1 MLNFFANLRLS
12 FKIFIPVALLVA
24 VAAFI
29 GYDAQKGLKNIN
41 TESDEITQVTSQRM
55 INILQIE
62 SNLSAAVVSEK
73 NILLAIDA
81 DTITRNEKDYHA
93 KVKEAVEAAEK
104 LILLSDTP
112 ERKEMNT
119 KIRNQLVEFDTVTKR
134 VINLAR
140 SGQMELAAELSRTQG
155 RNIRIQIEDFADKRI
170 TNNAHEMD
178 QNIKDIDEVIDHT
191 ISEILYVSIIGISFS
206 LLLLYLMVR
215 FMVVRPIIS
224 TTDAM
229 KSVADGNLD
238 TEIKGA
244 ERKDEVGKLAQAL
257 LIFKEN
263 ALETRRLTAEQER
276 MKAQAAADQK
286 AALNKMADE
295 FEQSVGGVVTLVASS
310 ATEMQH
316 SAQTLSASAEETNQQ
331 AAAVSAATTQTS
343 ANVQIVAASA
353 EELSASI
360 NEISQQVQ
368 QSNKATL
375 EAVDQVRKTTA
386 TMSELSEVAQN
397 IGQVVDLIRDI
408 ADQTNL
414 LALNATIEAARAGD
428 AGKGFAVVA
437 GEVKALASQTASA
450 TNEIAKRITDIQNAA
465 NDATRAIDLIGTS
478 IDNVNQISGV
488 IASAV
493 VEQQAATNEI
503 AGNVQQAS
511 AGVDEVSANMTGV
524 TQASGEVGSA
534 STQMLG
540 AAQELAVQA
549 DKLRTEVSQFLST
562 VRAA

>member
-1 MLNFFANLRLS
+1 ME
-12 FKIFIPVALLVA
+12 
-24 VAAFI
+24 
-29 GYDAQKGLKNIN
+29 DIN
-41 TESDEITQVTSQRM
+41 VEADQISNVTSQRL
-55 INILQIE
+55 INILQFE
-62 SNLSAAVVSEK
+62 SNMNGATIAEK
-73 NILLAIDA
+73 NILLATDISAIDNYLKEYA
-81 DTITRNEKDYHA
+81 ARFKDA
-93 KVKEAVEAAEK
+93 SEAIDN
-104 LILLSDTP
+104 LIALADTP
-112 ERKEMNT
+112 ERKATNEAL
-119 KIRNQLVEFDTVTKR
+119 KKQALDYDSVTKR
-134 VINLAR
+134 VIEFVRN
-140 SGQMELAAELSRTQG
+140 GQPDVATELSKTEG
-155 RNIRIQIEDFADKRI
+155 REIRLAIAKIVDQRVA
-170 TNNAHEMD
+170 NNTAEME
-178 QNIKDIDEVIDHT
+178 QNVKDIDTV
-191 ISEILYVSIIGISFS
+191 ISETVSQILVVSAVGIIGALAI
-206 LLLLYLMVR
+206 LLIIVQFL
-215 FMVVRPIIS
+215 VVRPIAS
-224 TTDAM
+224 TTTAM

-244 ERKDEVGKLAQAL
+244 DRKDEVGKLAQAL

-263 ALETRRLTAEQER
+263 ALQNRKMTAEQER

-375 EAVDQVRKTTA
+375 EAVEQVRKTTL

-450 TNEIAKRITDIQNAA
+450 TNEIAKRISDIQNAA
-465 NDATRAIDLIGTS
+465 SDATNAIELIGTS
-478 IDNVNQISGV
+478 IDNVNQISSV

-534 STQMLG
+534 STQLLG
-540 AAQELAVQA
+540 AAQDLSVQA
-549 DKLRTEVSQFLST
+549 EKLRSEVSQFLST